1 MYRGLREYIKLLLER
16 EVMRFLIVGS
26 ATVLVDLVCYFVLIN
41 LDYDTHISKGISFS
55 AGTVFAYFANSNYT
69 FPGSKGNSFIFFIF
83 CLLYLSTLVINIVT
97 NEIVLES
104 MGRTD
109 ISFVFAFFL
118 ATTLSAILNFIGMKY
133 YVFQKQKN

>member
-1 MYRGLREYIKLLLER
+1 MYRGSREYIKLLLER

-26 ATVLVDLVCYFVLIN
+26 TTVLVDLVCYFVLIN

-55 AGTVFAYFANSNYT
+55 AGTVFAYFANSSYT
-69 FPGSKGNSFIFFIF
+69 FQGSKRGSLIFFIF

-109 ISFVFAFFL
+109 ISFVFAFIL

-133 YVFQKQKN
+133 YVFQK

>member
-1 MYRGLREYIKLLLER
+1 MYRDFREYIKLLRER

-26 ATVLVDLVCYFVLIN
+26 TTVLVDLVCYFVLIN

-55 AGTVFAYFANSNYT
+55 AGTVFAYFANSSYT
-69 FPGSKGNSFIFFIF
+69 FQGSKRGSLNFFIF

-133 YVFQKQKN
+133 YVFQK

>member
-41 LDYDTHISKGISFS
+41 LDYDTHLSKGISFS
-55 AGTVFAYFANSNYT
+55 AGTIFAYFANSNYT
-69 FPGSKGNSFIFFIF
+69 FQGSKGNSFIFFIF

-133 YVFQKQKN
+133 YVFQK